1 METFSGV
8 EPVQRYDAGMTIK
21 IAVSLP
27 DHLVI
32 EARAAVAEGRAD
44 SVSGYVAEAM
54 QAISRRQ
61 TLRELLDELDEEY
74 GPPSAEA
81 VGWAESFFDS

>member
-1 METFSGV
+1 METLSGV
-8 EPVQRYDAGMTIK
+8 GPPQRYDAGMTTK

-27 DHLVI
+27 DHLVL
-32 EARAAVAEGRAD
+32 EARAAVTEGRAD

-54 QAISRRQ
+54 QAMSRRK
-61 TLRELLDELDEEY
+61 TLRELLDEMDEEY

-81 VGWAESFFDS
+81 VAWAESFFES

>member
-1 METFSGV
+1 
-8 EPVQRYDAGMTIK
+8 MTIK

-27 DHLVI
+27 DHLVL

-44 SVSGYVAEAM
+44 SVSGYVAQAM
-54 QAISRRQ
+54 QAMSRHK
-61 TLRELLDELDEEY
+61 TLDEVLDDLDDEF

-81 VGWAESFFDS
+81 TAWAARVLDS

>member
-1 METFSGV
+1 
-8 EPVQRYDAGMTIK
+8 MTIK

-27 DHLVI
+27 DHLVA

-54 QAISRRQ
+54 ESVSRRK
-61 TLRELLDELDEEY
+61 TLGDLLKDLDAEF
-74 GPPSAEA
+74 GPTSAEA
-81 VGWAESFFDS
+81 KAWAATFFES

>member
-1 METFSGV
+1 
-8 EPVQRYDAGMTIK
+8 MTIK

-27 DHLVI
+27 DHLVL
-32 EARAAVAEGRAD
+32 EARAAVAAGRAD

-54 QAISRRQ
+54 QAMSRSK
-61 TLRELLDELDEEY
+61 TLDELLDEWDAEF

-81 VGWAESFFDS
+81 KAWAESFFDS